1 METAPEGL
9 MCASAESCQGER
21 SRALPSGR
29 TGSGYDIAVIGGVFA
44 AMTFVWLA
52 VARWLVTHR
61 TIGVPIRRYGGRVLP
76 FVLIA
81 LGLYILYDTGTFGL
95 LRAAR

>member
-1 METAPEGL
+1 M
-9 MCASAESCQGER
+9 
-21 SRALPSGR
+21 GR
-29 TGSGYDIAVIGGVFA
+29 VSVPRIAVVGPGAIGGVFA
-44 AMTFVWLA
+44 AMTLVWLA
-52 VARWLVTHR
+52 VARWLVNHR
-61 TIGVPIRRYGGRVLP
+61 TIGVPIRRYGGRALP